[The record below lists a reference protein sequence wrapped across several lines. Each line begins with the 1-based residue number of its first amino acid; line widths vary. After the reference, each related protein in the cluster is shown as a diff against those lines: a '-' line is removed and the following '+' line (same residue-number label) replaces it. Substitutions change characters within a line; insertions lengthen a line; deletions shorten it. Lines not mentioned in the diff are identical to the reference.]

1 MKAKNDKQ
9 RKLKEDIG
17 KWSAFYRE
25 NPHCLAV
32 DYSSPIVN
40 INILFSYFQTFHYNG
55 TGGIELIKST
65 SCFSIDLIFSG
76 FIFGKSDTFRNKQI
90 FRKR

>member
-40 INILFSYFQTFHYNG
+40 INILFSYFQTFHLLLETSRFLEKDEKFYK
-55 TGGIELIKST
+55 ILIRS
-65 SCFSIDLIFSG
+65 
-76 FIFGKSDTFRNKQI
+76 NN
-90 FRKR
+90 